1 MLKKSLMVAFATVML
16 SNLNAQEEAVRFG
29 AKAGLN
35 IASITGDF
43 TDELSSK
50 IGFTLGGVVEIPVR
64 DKFAFQPEVLFSTQ
78 GAKYEDSD
86 VGYSDEST
94 VKLSYINIPMM
105 AKFYVAEGLSLQAGP
120 QLGILV
126 SAKDEGEYTEQNV
139 TVEYDTDIKD
149 DLSTVDFGLNIR
161 QFDGELAINT
171 GIAKLDAPIPM
182 AFARVGG
189 YLPFT
194 GLSVM
199 AEANYIGYGETNHM
213 DYQVVARYT
222 IPMIPVL
229 DINVEACYRAFQLNI
244 DPTDFGGD
252 SDDLT
257 ADIDMSGIFLG
268 ISLHL

>member
-1 MLKKSLMVAFATVML
+1 MVAFATVML
-16 SNLNAQEEAVRFG
+16 SNLSAQEEAVRFG

-50 IGFTLGGVVEIPVR
+50 IGFTLGGVVEIPVS

-86 VGYSDEST
+86 VGFSDEST

-149 DLSTVDFGLNIR
+149 DLSTVDFGLNFGLGY
-161 QFDGELAINT
+161 QLEGGLFFDGRYNL
-171 GIAKLDAPIPM
+171 
-182 AFARVGG
+182 
-189 YLPFT
+189 
-194 GLSVM
+194 GLSNINDYEGSDNVNQKNSVIQF
-199 AEANYIGYGETNHM
+199 AVGYK
-213 DYQVVARYT
+213 
-222 IPMIPVL
+222 
-229 DINVEACYRAFQLNI
+229 F
-244 DPTDFGGD
+244 
-252 SDDLT
+252 
-257 ADIDMSGIFLG
+257 
-268 ISLHL
+268 